1 MCQAAHNGTILKNCE
16 ARGESGGLLLVCS
29 LVLTTPTLSSLTS
42 FRKPSRLNE
51 GPSCPP
57 LAIDMKTTPSQAS
70 ILALA
75 AWSAV
80 LVSAGAGPSPEAKKQ
95 YAMQWQALS
104 DECKSSLMTV
114 VDSKSE
120 ISKCSFA
127 GKLFNNVVSN
137 SAVVSVRWPPA
148 AV

>member
-1 MCQAAHNGTILKNCE
+1 ML
-16 ARGESGGLLLVCS
+16 SGKIVKQGDSPVVSSWSALVYSPPDTVLPHLL
-29 LVLTTPTLSSLTS
+29 
-42 FRKPSRLNE
+42 RKPSRPTE
-51 GPSCPP
+51 EPSRPHP
-57 LAIDMKTTPSQAS
+57 AIDMKPTSAQVS
-70 ILALA
+70 ILALV
-75 AWSAV
+75 AWSAG

-95 YAMQWQALS
+95 YALQWQALS

-127 GKLFNNVVSN
+127 GKLFNDVVSK

-148 AV
+148 AM